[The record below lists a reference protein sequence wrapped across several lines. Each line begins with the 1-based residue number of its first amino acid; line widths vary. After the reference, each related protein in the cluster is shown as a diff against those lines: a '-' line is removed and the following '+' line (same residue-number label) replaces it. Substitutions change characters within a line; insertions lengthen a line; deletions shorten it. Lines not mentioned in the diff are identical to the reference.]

1 MNNTPE
7 HKDYIPAEFEVIC
20 VDSTDIICSSPG
32 GSIDLLDYDGEI

>member
-20 VDSTDIICSSPG
+20 VDSTDIICTSS
-32 GSIDLLDYDGEI
+32 SIYSLEDDGEI